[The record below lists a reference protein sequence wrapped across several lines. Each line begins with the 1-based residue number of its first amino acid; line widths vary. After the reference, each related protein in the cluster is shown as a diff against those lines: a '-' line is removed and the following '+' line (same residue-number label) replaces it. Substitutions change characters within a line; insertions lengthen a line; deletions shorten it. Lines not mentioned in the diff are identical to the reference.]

1 MSKRTDREYLY
12 DIREAIRRIKAY
24 TGDRTWS
31 SFLEDTRTQDAV
43 IRNLEVMGE
52 ATKNLSTGIRQ
63 QTSSRFVLI
72 FGLLFAFQPNS
83 EVMQPA
89 TCFHDHIP
97 KFGTTEAD
105 NVVNDSIPLDI
116 ADNMFNRLHQD
127 SF

>member
-89 TCFHDHIP
+89 TCFHDHVP
-97 KFGTTEAD
+97 KFGATETD
-105 NVVNDSIPLDI
+105 NVVNDPIPLDI
-116 ADNMFNRLHQD
+116 ADNMFNTNANG
-127 SF
+127 